1 METSTWRE
9 DDDHSITTVIC
20 TIGNQH
26 CRPSTS
32 SQVFKSFC
40 LNLNIKNQFPSP
52 SHPLAN
58 SQIEVTNQTLLK
70 IIKVRLKGVKG
81 AWPKEFP
88 NVLWAYQTTEKTP
101 NKRNAI
107 QTYLWHQSSNPYR
120 DRGHKPKKRF
130 FFQEKCND
138 DELKMNLDCLDEAR
152 GEASQRMEKYQQKM
166 ASYYNQSRLQVDSV
180 NIKSPKGGRTT
191 KVAYGR
197 TV

>member
-1 METSTWRE
+1 MSTWRE

-101 NKRNAI
+101 TREMPSKL
-107 QTYLWHQSSNPYR
+107 TYGIKAVIPIEIGVTNLR
-120 DRGHKPKKRF
+120 KDF
-130 FFQEKCND
+130 FFKKNAMT
-138 DELKMNLDCLDEAR
+138 MN
-152 GEASQRMEKYQQKM
+152 
-166 ASYYNQSRLQVDSV
+166 
-180 NIKSPKGGRTT
+180 
-191 KVAYGR
+191 
-197 TV
+197 